1 MRTGLAGHEQPR
13 KLVVVGQGYVGLPL
27 AVAAVE
33 AGYHVLGIDI
43 DRARVRR
50 LRRGES
56 YVDDIPD
63 SRLRDA
69 LDTGRYLVSTD
80 HTGAAGFTAAVIAV
94 PTPLRDGCPDLSLV
108 AQAGRDLAPHLT
120 RGSLVVL
127 ESTTYPGTTEDLL
140 RPILE
145 QGSGL
150 TAGEDFALGYS
161 PERIDPGNA
170 TWTLASTPKVVA
182 GIDAASLAGVEE
194 FYRKLVADV
203 IPVSCTRAAELT
215 KLLENTFR
223 HVNIALVNEFALF
236 ARELGVDI
244 WEVVQAASSKPFGFM
259 PFYPG
264 PGVGGHCLPVDPTY
278 LSWHVQRATGQRFRF
293 IELANDINEHMPD
306 YVVRRVIEGLNRA
319 GKAVSDSVVL
329 LLGCAYKKNSSDAR
343 EVPASRVAQLLA
355 SLGASLGVVD
365 DHVAVLPCGAEA
377 TRVEL
382 TAEAVRAAD
391 AVVLLTDHDD
401 VDYPLVQREASWI
414 LDCRNRLS
422 GANVESLWG
431 WAPHMGGGD
440 GVRHRQHQRR
450 GLRTFGSQPGG
461 SYDSEGSGP
470 AGSGSAASI
479 FAAPANRVPRFGS
492 ILGTELRVR
501 WDQWPWVIWRPRGRK
516 GRVPER
522 IR

>member
-203 IPVSCTRAAELT
+203 VPVSCTRAAELT

-236 ARELGVDI
+236 ARELSVDI
-244 WEVVQAASSKPFGFM
+244 WEVVRAASSKPFGFM

-278 LSWHVQRATGQRFRF
+278 LSWHVQRATGRRSRFV
-293 IELANDINEHMPD
+293 ELANDINDQMPD
-306 YVVRRVIEGLNRA
+306 YVVKRVIEGLNRL
-319 GKAVSDSVVL
+319 GRPVLESSVL
-329 LLGCAYKKNSSDAR
+329 LLGVAYKKNSSDAR
-343 EVPASRVAQLLA
+343 ESPARQVARLLA
-355 SLGASLGVVD
+355 SLGARVSVADAHVSTESLPGDAKRVTISEDVVR
-365 DHVAVLPCGAEA
+365 ES
-377 TRVEL
+377 
-382 TAEAVRAAD
+382 D
-391 AVVLLTDHDD
+391 AVVILTDHDD
-401 VDYPLVQREASWI
+401 IDYELVEREARWV

-422 GANVESLWG
+422 GARVES
-431 WAPHMGGGD
+431 
-440 GVRHRQHQRR
+440 
-450 GLRTFGSQPGG
+450 
-461 SYDSEGSGP
+461 
-470 AGSGSAASI
+470 
-479 FAAPANRVPRFGS
+479 
-492 ILGTELRVR
+492 
-501 WDQWPWVIWRPRGRK
+501 
-516 GRVPER
+516 
-522 IR
+522 